1 MQFSPQGFDHAD
13 RRTSGPADQRTS
25 GLADYALN
33 RLTSTPYFRTL

>member
-1 MQFSPQGFDHAD
+1 M
-13 RRTSGPADQRTS
+13 RTAGPAVPRTS